1 VSGFFDAAG
10 VRLCYDVYGAPHAP
24 PMVLLHGL
32 GGDRSTWAE
41 VAPALATGRRVHA
54 LDLRGHG
61 NSDRP
66 GRYSFELMRDDVVAF
81 IDALDVRGVAL
92 VGHSMGG
99 VVAWLVARQRQAGLS
114 HLVVEDSPPPRVGM
128 PAVPLRDRPR
138 ENVRPHETVG
148 FDWRA
153 VEAIV
158 GQLNN
163 PDPAWWIDAAAITT
177 PTLVIAGGPA
187 SHVPQDLLL
196 RISAALPDGR
206 LVTIPA
212 GHHIHRTRPA
222 DFLAVVNDFLGG
234 TVHGAPTNAV
244 TRGGSGRSD

>member
-1 VSGFFDAAG
+1 
-10 VRLCYDVYGAPHAP
+10 
-24 PMVLLHGL
+24 MVLLHGL

-41 VAPALATGRRVHA
+41 VVPAFATSRRVYA

-61 NSDRP
+61 DSDRP
-66 GRYSFELMRDDVVAF
+66 GQYSFELMRDDVLAF
-81 IDALDVRGVAL
+81 IGALDVRGVAL

-99 VVAWLVARQRQAGLS
+99 VVAWLVAQRRPAWLG
-114 HLVVEDSPPPRVGM
+114 HLVLEDSPPPRLGM
-128 PAVPLRDRPR
+128 PPVPLRDRPN
-138 ENVRPHETVG
+138 EALP

-163 PDPAWWIDAAAITT
+163 PDPAWWTDTAAITT

-187 SHVPQDLLL
+187 SHVPQNLLVEITAL
-196 RISAALPDGR
+196 LPDGR

-212 GHHIHRTRPA
+212 GHHVHRDRPSE
-222 DFLAVVNDFLGG
+222 FLAVVGDFLDDHPRRSHER
-234 TVHGAPTNAV
+234 HG
-244 TRGGSGRSD
+244 